1 MKKQM
6 KGLALCLA
14 ATCAM
19 GVFASCGGGNDG
31 PEDGATIVNVWLR
44 DFEDWSNNVMK
55 SVMDDFNKDKKDG
68 LHINY
73 RFITEDG
80 FGDALAAA
88 QDNGTAPDIYQVS
101 YMNLY
106 SEVRNQTVLPLDNLL
121 PSSSFS
127 DLKDSAKSLV
137 TYNGHYYGYPQ
148 LMEPSAVMYY
158 RKDLL
163 QTAGVDYSNAEEWS
177 FNDLYAACAKLKTT
191 MQKKNGKY
199 PCLMYDF
206 GAAGWTTQGL
216 QANLTGGDVCLTE
229 DWTQIIVKSNSGY
242 KQLATFFAE
251 MYSNEYVPATWTT
264 GYNDQIID
272 LCDGKAAIVYTGSW
286 GIAEIMETYGSEMAS
301 KIGVATIPTLNGG
314 ANKGTT
320 ATNGGWSL
328 VIDAKSKNP
337 NEAAKIIE
345 YLAAGEDTTA
355 PERYFE
361 AAHYSKSMP
370 RKSMQA
376 KLDNMDTTAV
386 CPVEWLTVVSDV
398 ADKAIPEAI
407 YTYDINT
414 QVVGLLQGVAIDA
427 IDDISVEDSWNSRID
442 AVITEI
448 QKIVNNNDLAGNNPR
463 LAKTGVEE

>member
-1 MKKQM
+1 MKNK
-6 KGLALCLA
+6 KKLLALCLT
-14 ATCAM
+14 ATCTM
-19 GVFASCGGGNDG
+19 GVFTACGGDNDG
-31 PEDGATIVNVWLR
+31 PEDGATVVTVWLR
-44 DFEDWSNNVMK
+44 DFEDWSNSVMK
-55 SVMDDFNKDKKDG
+55 SIMDDFNKDKTDG
-68 LHINY
+68 LHISY

-106 SEVRNQTVLPLDNLL
+106 SEVRNQTVLALDTLL
-121 PSSSFS
+121 PTSAFS

-148 LMEPSAVMYY
+148 VVEPAAVMYY

-163 QTAGVDYSNAEEWS
+163 QAANVDYSKAEEWS
-177 FNDLYAACAKLKTT
+177 FNDLYNACAKLKTT
-191 MQKKNGKY
+191 MKKSNGKY

-206 GAAGWTTQGL
+206 GAAGWATQGL

-229 DWTQIIVKSNSGY
+229 DWSQIVVNSNGY

-251 MYSNEYVPATWTT
+251 MYSNEYVPATWAT

-286 GIAEIMETYGSEMAS
+286 GIAEIMETYGAEMAS

-328 VIDAKSKNP
+328 VIDAKTKHAN
-337 NEAAKIIE
+337 AATKIIE

-355 PERYFE
+355 AERYFA

-376 KLDNMDTTAV
+376 KLDTMDISNV
-386 CPVEWLTVVSDV
+386 CPTEWLSVVSDI
-398 ADKAIPEAI
+398 ADKAIPESI
-407 YTYDINT
+407 YTYDINS
-414 QVVGLLQGVAIDA
+414 QVMGLLQAVSIDVL
-427 IDDISVEDSWNSRID
+427 DGSSVEDSWNSRID
-442 AVITEI
+442 DVISEI
-448 QKIVNNNDLAGNNPR
+448 QKIIDNNDLAGNNPR
-463 LAKTGVEE
+463 LVKTGAEE